1 MSKDTSKAAKKTV
14 KKAVKTAR
22 QAAPVGHEKGWDAT
36 PVMGLGLYWD
46 DVKIGQR
53 FRTLGRTITEA
64 DITMFV
70 GVTGMVEEM
79 FTNLDYIQAES
90 KIGARPAPGS
100 MVFCISEG
108 LLLQSTMQRTGM
120 ACLECDL
127 RILRPTVAGD
137 TIHVQAEV
145 VEARAT
151 ASKPGRGLMRT
162 FNRVVNQ
169 RGEVVATY
177 NPLRMVKGRPQ

>member
-1 MSKDTSKAAKKTV
+1 MSNTSDEKKV
-14 KKAVKTAR
+14 AR
-22 QAAPVGHEKGWDAT
+22 YLGQEAGWDDT
-36 PVMGLGLYWD
+36 PVMGVGLHWD
-46 DVKIGQR
+46 DVRVGHR
-53 FRTLGRTITEA
+53 FRTVGRTITEA

-90 KIGARPAPGS
+90 KMGSRPAPGS
-100 MVFCISEG
+100 MVYCISEG
-108 LLLQSTMQRTGM
+108 LLMQSTMQRTGM
-120 ACLECDL
+120 AFLECDL

-145 VEARAT
+145 VEARGT
-151 ASKPGRGLMRT
+151 SKPGRGLMRT

-177 NPLRMVKGRPQ
+177 NPLRMVKGRP

>member
-1 MSKDTSKAAKKTV
+1 MTKHPPETGKNT
-14 KKAVKTAR
+14 
-22 QAAPVGHEKGWDAT
+22 GHDEGWDDV
-36 PVMGLGLYWD
+36 PVMGMGLYWD

-53 FRTLGRTITEA
+53 LRTLARTITEA
-64 DITMFV
+64 DITIFI

-79 FTNLDYIQAES
+79 FTNVEYIKVES

-100 MVFCISEG
+100 MVYCICEG
-108 LLLQSTMQRTGM
+108 LLMQSTMQRTGM
-120 ACLECDL
+120 AFLECDL
-127 RILRPTVAGD
+127 RILKPTVAGD

-145 VEARAT
+145 LEARAT
-151 ASKPGRGLMRT
+151 SKPGRGLMRT

-177 NPLRMVKGRPQ
+177 NPLRMVKGRGR